1 MEEFGCFSGRA
12 CFGSRC
18 LGFLGHDNIC
28 GGISLTAQAGEIAL
42 FGIWGVGLS
51 LGMFVAF
58 PKCGKALCHEALS
71 VTRAGECA
79 VGGDADRCSD
89 MRSCGDAAGF
99 VGRCGNVSW
108 GLQSRETCG
117 FFACGWS
124 AMGPDALAMHGS
136 SASRKERAA
145 KYARAVRK
153 ESRCDVWPSDLG
165 RRGASTCGFLC
176 LRGRKS
182 ADCVSKCEFSEFL
195 QMG

>member
-79 VGGDADRCSD
+79 VGG
-89 MRSCGDAAGF
+89 
-99 VGRCGNVSW
+99 RCGQVFRHEILR
-108 GLQSRETCG
+108 GCG
-117 FFACGWS
+117 RLC
-124 AMGPDALAMHGS
+124 
-136 SASRKERAA
+136 RT
-145 KYARAVRK
+145 VRQ
-153 ESRCDVWPSDLG
+153 RFL
-165 RRGASTCGFLC
+165 GASISGDLRFLRVRLEC
-176 LRGRKS
+176 DG
-182 ADCVSKCEFSEFL
+182 A
-195 QMG
+195 

>member
-1 MEEFGCFSGRA
+1 MRLGIPRQGESGFPGKRGGARLASRDIEHPGSFMEEFGCFSGRA

-58 PKCGKALCHEALS
+58 PKCGQALCHEALS
-71 VTRAGECA
+71 VT
-79 VGGDADRCSD
+79 
-89 MRSCGDAAGF
+89 
-99 VGRCGNVSW
+99 
-108 GLQSRETCG
+108 RETCG

-136 SASRKERAA
+136 STSQE
-145 KYARAVRK
+145 
-153 ESRCDVWPSDLG
+153 E
-165 RRGASTCGFLC
+165 GATTCGP
-176 LRGRKS
+176 R
-182 ADCVSKCEFSEFL
+182 
-195 QMG
+195 

>member
-1 MEEFGCFSGRA
+1 MRLGIPRQGESGFPGKRGGARLASRDIEHPGSFMEEFGCFSGRA

-136 SASRKERAA
+136 STSQE
-145 KYARAVRK
+145 
-153 ESRCDVWPSDLG
+153 E
-165 RRGASTCGFLC
+165 GATTCGP
-176 LRGRKS
+176 R
-182 ADCVSKCEFSEFL
+182 
-195 QMG
+195 

>member
-1 MEEFGCFSGRA
+1 MRLGIPRQGESGFPGKRGGARLASRDIEHPGSFMEEFGCFSGRA

-79 VGGDADRCSD
+79 VGG
-89 MRSCGDAAGF
+89 
-99 VGRCGNVSW
+99 RCGQVFRHEILR
-108 GLQSRETCG
+108 GCG
-117 FFACGWS
+117 RLC
-124 AMGPDALAMHGS
+124 
-136 SASRKERAA
+136 RT
-145 KYARAVRK
+145 VRQ
-153 ESRCDVWPSDLG
+153 RFL
-165 RRGASTCGFLC
+165 GASISGDLRFLRVRLEC
-176 LRGRKS
+176 DG
-182 ADCVSKCEFSEFL
+182 A
-195 QMG
+195 